1 MMGVIT
7 ETETH
12 REREREDMAN
22 KGEEVNTLKMEI
34 MGAKGKEGGEKK
46 NLSNLLQ
53 TFEGKQFGGW
63 DREERGENGK

>member
-1 MMGVIT
+1 
-7 ETETH
+7 
-12 REREREDMAN
+12 MAN